1 MKTFK
6 QLLSETDLRFGT
18 PEDPRL
24 NIHDPLYDKPSAYD
38 PEHAATMRA
47 VAAGDTDYIPPAM
60 RTGGRHGGANT
71 VVMDP
76 NAEKMERQDTFH
88 SFKPMTQAEVA
99 KHMGFNSREHVQYI
113 EKGALKKL
121 LIGLQNDPKL
131 KKLFARLTGDHMK
144 GGENEEV

>member
-6 QLLSETDLRFGT
+6 QYITEIDSRFGT

-24 NIHDPLYDKPSAYD
+24 NIHDPLYDKTSAYD
-38 PEHAATMRA
+38 PEYAAAMLVAAT
-47 VAAGDTDYIPPAM
+47 GDTDYIPPAM

-121 LIGLQNDPKL
+121 LTGLQNDPKL
-131 KKLFARLTGDHMK
+131 KELFIRMIK
-144 GGENEEV
+144 